1 MWTDSMS
8 RKELILQT
16 ATQLFARKGFRDTV
30 MTELSAAT
38 GVAGSTIFYHYKTKE
53 DLFLSI
59 LAGVRELVIS
69 DFEGYFNQ
77 RKFDTGLEMV
87 EGAVW
92 FYLHLAG
99 AREELFLLLHRHYP
113 YELAEVNPV
122 CREHLEAIHNCFVNI
137 FENAI
142 RKGQTDGSIV
152 DLPAAKTSLI
162 LYSMVDGMVRF
173 NTYKLYQAG
182 SLYNEL
188 VAALRRMLTG

>member
-1 MWTDSMS
+1 MS

-30 MTELSAAT
+30 MAELSAAT

-99 AREELFLLLHRHYP
+99 SREELFLLLHRHYP

-162 LYSMVDGMVRF
+162 LYAMVDGMVRF

-188 VAALRRMLTG
+188 VSALRRMLAG

>member
-1 MWTDSMS
+1 MS

-59 LAGVRELVIS
+59 LAGVRKLVIS

-188 VAALRRMLTG
+188 VSALRRMLTG

>member
-1 MWTDSMS
+1 MS

-59 LAGVRELVIS
+59 LAGVRKLVIS

-99 AREELFLLLHRHYP
+99 SREELFLLLHRHYP

-142 RKGQTDGSIV
+142 RRGQSDGSIV

>member
-1 MWTDSMS
+1 MS

-59 LAGVRELVIS
+59 LAGVRKLVIS

-99 AREELFLLLHRHYP
+99 SREELFLLLHRHYP

-142 RKGQTDGSIV
+142 RRGQSDGSIV

-188 VAALRRMLTG
+188 VSALRRMLTG

>member
-1 MWTDSMS
+1 MS

-188 VAALRRMLTG
+188 VSALRRMLTG

>member
-1 MWTDSMS
+1 MS

-16 ATQLFARKGFRDTV
+16 ATPLFARKGFRDTV
-30 MTELSAAT
+30 MAELSAAT

-59 LAGVRELVIS
+59 LAGVRKLVIS

-77 RKFDTGLEMV
+77 RKFDTGLDMV

-99 AREELFLLLHRHYP
+99 SREELFLLLHRHYP

-188 VAALRRMLTG
+188 VAALRRMLAG

>member
-1 MWTDSMS
+1 MS

-59 LAGVRELVIS
+59 LAGVLELVIS

-188 VAALRRMLTG
+188 VSALRRMLTG